1 MKKVLFGI
9 LLIILLI
16 LTTGYFYIPQFA
28 FQKITDYE
36 PFTFER
42 VLGDTSWV
50 NEYQLNGFEK
60 PEDFGFT
67 NVEEVS
73 FNSALDDLKLSAW
86 YLPSSKET
94 DSTIFLI
101 HGRTSNRLKTLK
113 YLEIIKKSGLD
124 TLYNVFIADM
134 RNSGKSETAL
144 TYMGYKFAED
154 IAGGLEYLANQKS
167 QNHFI
172 LYGFSMG
179 AMATYTFLDRK
190 ELEATK
196 YDIQKIIV
204 DSPLSDVTS
213 VLRAGSDKLGLPE
226 FIYESTY
233 AEFDNS
239 INGYA
244 DRLKMGTLLQN
255 INIPIL
261 LIQSNHDQTT
271 PAEHTKE
278 QLKQLTDKNIST
290 WFVDSALHVKV
301 YTNPK
306 YRDTYESKVI
316 NFIRSQKNA
325 D

>member
-9 LLIILLI
+9 LLILLLI
-16 LTTGYFYIPQFA
+16 LTTGYFYVPQFA
-28 FQKITDYE
+28 FQKITYYE

-42 VLGDTSWV
+42 VLNDTVWM
-50 NEYQLNGFEK
+50 NEYQIKGFEK

-67 NVEEVS
+67 NVEEVN
-73 FNSALDDLKLSAW
+73 FNSALDDLRLSAW
-86 YLPSSKET
+86 YLPSPRAT

-113 YLEIIKKSGLD
+113 YLEIIKSAGID
-124 TLYNVFIADM
+124 TLYNIFIADM

-154 IAGGLEYLANQKS
+154 IAGGLEFLTGQKA

-179 AMATYTFLDRK
+179 AMATYTFLERK
-190 ELEATK
+190 ELEASK

-204 DSPLSDVTS
+204 DSPLSDVTAI
-213 VLRAGSDKLGLPE
+213 LKAGSDKLGLPD
-226 FIYESTY
+226 FIYQTTY
-233 AEFDNS
+233 EEFDNA

-244 DRLKMGTLLQN
+244 DKLKMGTLLKN
-255 INIPIL
+255 NDIPIL

-271 PAEHTKE
+271 PAAHTKE
-278 QLKQLTDKNIST
+278 QLKLLAGKNITS
-290 WFVDSALHVKV
+290 WFVDSASHVKV
-301 YTNPK
+301 YTHPDYK
-306 YRDTYESKVI
+306 ETYKSKVI
-316 NFIRSQKNA
+316 DFIKSDELA
-325 D
+325 E